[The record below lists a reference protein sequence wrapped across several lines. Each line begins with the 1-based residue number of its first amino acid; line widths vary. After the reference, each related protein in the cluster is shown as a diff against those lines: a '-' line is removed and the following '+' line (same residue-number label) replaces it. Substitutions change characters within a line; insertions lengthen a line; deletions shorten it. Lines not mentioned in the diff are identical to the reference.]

1 MRFIQNIWREFNNK
15 PTFQGSE
22 PASLIQSQHIKIKRI
37 LLIHS
42 FDKFP
47 FIQLS
52 NQKFSLIPIS

>member
-22 PASLIQSQHIKIKRI
+22 PASLIQSQQIKIKRI

-47 FIQLS
+47 SYSCPIR
-52 NQKFSLIPIS
+52 SLA